1 MADLT
6 LKDVYD
12 GLSQRMDTIT
22 DELVRIARIADK
34 IEEWEEITVRN
45 GNNKEYSQPRQQFY
59 QTVYDFTKPGG
70 DVDKKLDTC
79 RVLCTDKIKEIGPKR
94 QGERLERRADTIWK
108 WSQRVMIALAAAAII
123 IRAINWES
131 LFGK

>member
-1 MADLT
+1 MELT

-12 GLSQRMDTIT
+12 GLSKRMDTIT

-45 GNNKEYSQPRQQFY
+45 GGNKEYSQPRQQFF
-59 QTVYDFTKPGG
+59 QTMYDFTKPGG
-70 DVDKKLDTC
+70 DVDKKIDSL
-79 RVLCTDKIKEIGPKR
+79 RELQNQKIEALMPEQRSRTLNKKVDIY
-94 QGERLERRADTIWK
+94 WK
-108 WSQRVMIALAAAAII
+108 WTVRIATVIIASAIV

-131 LFGK
+131 ILGK